1 MHQCLI
7 RIPFPDN
14 TMDQNICDNL
24 KLLSLESEPNPEIRI
39 KIGQEEF
46 RCNKQLLESSCDYFK
61 ALQSFDSSYHDEL
74 VIKGG
79 LDSQSFCIILEF
91 LNDGNLRIDLS
102 NFQTILQS
110 CLFLQ
115 CTRAEEE
122 SISFISQHLSRENA
136 LRKDS
141 LDINSFLFLYFSRCH

>member
-1 MHQCLI
+1 MEQ
-7 RIPFPDN
+7 
-14 TMDQNICDNL
+14 TICDNF
-24 KLLSLESEPNPEIRI
+24 KLLSLELEPNPEIKI
-39 KIGQEEF
+39 KIEEEEF
-46 RCNKQLLESSCDYFK
+46 CCNRQLLESSCDYFK
-61 ALQSFDSSYHDEL
+61 ALQSFDSSHQDEL

-115 CTRAEEE
+115 CARAEEE

-136 LRKDS
+136 FRKNS
-141 LDINSFLFLYFSRCH
+141 GDINSFL

>member
-1 MHQCLI
+1 
-7 RIPFPDN
+7 
-14 TMDQNICDNL
+14 MDQNICDNL
-24 KLLSLESEPNPEIRI
+24 KLLRLESEPSPEIRI
-39 KIGQEEF
+39 KIEGEEF
-46 RCNKQLLESSCDYFK
+46 CCNKQLLESSCDYFK
-61 ALQSFDSSYHDEL
+61 ALQSFESSHKDEL

-91 LNDGNLRIDLS
+91 LNDGNFRIDLS

-115 CTRAEEE
+115 CARAEEE

-136 LRKDS
+136 FRKNS
-141 LDINSFLFLYFSRCH
+141 GDINSFL